1 MNQTSTRIAFG
12 ILVLA
17 CVVAAGVIVWPFV
30 PALLWAA
37 TFSILLYP
45 WFKRLTEKRKWKPTW
60 AALAATAV
68 PTLLLIVPAIVTGTV
83 AGVQVYGYVN
93 DLMNSSQGEGGESI
107 ANTIGAE
114 LNRALEPLLTQFGAT
129 DINVQQLIAE
139 NEATIARNLT
149 GPLTEGL
156 KSFVVTIVT
165 LVISLLTTFFMI
177 RDSHH
182 LLDPLCDLVPLPRE
196 ETVGILQRMAK
207 TVRSVFYAVVVVALI
222 QGAVMGVTYVSLGV
236 DGWLVWTLV
245 TTVLCMIPLLG
256 APMVIVPLAATMFL
270 RGDTVPGLILLG
282 VGFGIVTQIDN
293 FLRPVFISGETKI
306 HTMAIFFALL
316 GGVLVLGP
324 VGLMAGPMLLTLVLA
339 FVDVVRVRKRLEEKG
354 ELEPLDGGAPA

>member
-1 MNQTSTRIAFG
+1 MI
-12 ILVLA
+12 
-17 CVVAAGVIVWPFV
+17 
-30 PALLWAA
+30 
-37 TFSILLYP
+37 
-45 WFKRLTEKRKWKPTW
+45 
-60 AALAATAV
+60 
-68 PTLLLIVPAIVTGTV
+68 
-83 AGVQVYGYVN
+83 
-93 DLMNSSQGEGGESI
+93 NSSQGGGTDTI

-114 LNRALEPLLTQFGAT
+114 INKVLDPVLTRFGAT
-129 DINVQQLIAE
+129 DVNVQQLISE
-139 NEATIARNLT
+139 NEDAIARNLS

-156 KSFVVTIVT
+156 KSFVVTVVT

-182 LLDPLCDLVPLPRE
+182 LREPLCDLVPLPTE
-196 ETVGILQRMAK
+196 ETVGILERMAK

-222 QGAVMGVTYVSLGV
+222 QGAVMGITYASLGV
-236 DGWLVWTLV
+236 DGWLVWTLI

-256 APMVIVPLAATMFL
+256 APVVIVPLAASLFI
-270 RGDTVPGLILLG
+270 RGENVSAFILLG

-293 FLRPVFISGETKI
+293 LLRPVFISGETKI

-339 FVDVVRVRKRLEEKG
+339 FVDVVRVRKRLEEEG
-354 ELEPLDGGAPA
+354 ELEPMDGASPA